1 MQILTNEV
9 NFGKVLLNSKITP
22 LSFQNLGNDLEITGS
37 SDIYPFKIEDKFPII
52 ISKNSQNLAISLETS
67 SKYSSSKALSL

>member
-1 MQILTNEV
+1 LKGFIKLV
-9 NFGKVLLNSKITP
+9 NSLII
-22 LSFQNLGNDLEITGS
+22 QNLGNTGSGDTGS
-37 SDIYPFKIEDKFPII
+37 SDIYPFKIEDISDN

>member
-9 NFGKVLLNSKITP
+9 NFGKVLLNSNPVNSLII
-22 LSFQNLGNDLEITGS
+22 QNLGNTDLEITGS

-52 ISKNSQNLAISLETS
+52 ISKNSQKPGNFIRNV
-67 SKYSSSKALSL
+67 K